1 MNSSE
6 LLKAADTPRKVLARM
21 NSGEMV
27 WIELNRV
34 INDAEKR
41 RLENENDFRFFDR
54 CTEAEQSEMT
64 QFMIGELAAGRAP
77 NPHL

>member
-1 MNSSE
+1 MISSE
-6 LLKAADTPRKVLARM
+6 LLKAADAPRKVLARM

-27 WIELNRV
+27 WIELNRA

-41 RLENENDFRFFDR
+41 RLEAEKGFRFFDR
-54 CTEAEQSEMT
+54 CTEAEQCEMT
-64 QFMIGELAAGRAP
+64 QFMIVELAAGRAP